1 MSKETQINTNANNID
16 SQNKENI
23 NNYPNNYSDKKNIL
37 NIKKTKQTKNPSSS
51 QKLNINQEMIAN
63 TLFTTKENT
72 PNNNNNNNP
81 NQNYNKN
88 KDDKYIT
95 VNDIIGEKCKL
106 NLDILRTY
114 YNNYDQCKTSKKKMG
129 IVKAYG
135 VNTYQGIVRNYNEDR
150 VSIIINMN
158 KPKNYQK
165 KNWPKISF
173 FGIYDGHG
181 GEGCSEYLKDNLH
194 KLICNNNEFFPDN
207 VLEAIKLG
215 FQKAENDFINNYA
228 LNDKKEI
235 IDRSGSCAVI
245 VLMVDKKIYVA
256 NVGDSRCLVSMEN
269 GKKYIEATKDHKPNY
284 PNEVKRIQKYGGNI
298 YQTETEITNNN
309 NPDLNGKILLGPY
322 RVFPGRLSVSRTLGD
337 AEAKLEKYGGNP
349 NVIIAEPEIFLY
361 DLNKDDIDFFI
372 LGCDGIYDQMSSNEV
387 LDCAWMV
394 LNEKED
400 SIVKQIKDIHIQSGV
415 IVDFIIKSA
424 LSRKSFDNV
433 TCLFIAMKFLG
444 VQFVEQTEKNDK
456 KDNHNNLK
464 NIKGKEQNENSQ
476 KISPIISLTSKEAN
490 KYEKKSKIT
499 RKTLTSNN
507 SQSGY
512 SGYINNE
519 NKNNNNIFHLSNYR
533 IQNNTKKNPSF
544 YTDYKMRNSKLNNTI
559 NNINSNETNNNNKN
573 YRIGFSHTKMEKK
586 PFNDSKMNQSF
597 SRINT
602 YSTEKNN
609 FMNRSIYNRDNAKSN
624 YNRYNSNTYNSTIT
638 PIKRIGKRTFGMDKG
653 KEESSYINS
662 NTSYEFKPSSRYNYA
677 RQNLITSNNNSVMS
691 NNISNINDKYYGF
704 KNSNN
709 NNNSY
714 HANTASHRYLVT
726 TQRPK
731 NNNIINYTSIRNNYK
746 NLNQQYRNQINY
758 QNNNTYSSIY
768 MQKALNQKNILSH
781 NTENNWNN
789 NSILN
794 SNNKNYFTSK
804 YKRNTA
810 TIKREEPT
818 TQKNDFSLKQPIG
831 GTVRI
836 SSYYSNNNSEQN
848 KSSALFRG
856 VSDKNYQNYAHNYN
870 NSNKYGNYTI
880 TEINNNRKNYGTI
893 TVNKNNNTN
902 SENEGRRYNTHQMRK
917 RGDNSNFNNNESNYN
932 NYRNRKE
939 NNNEYLA
946 QNNDNNKGDNR
957 NIRLRYNA
965 RRY

>member
-23 NNYPNNYSDKKNIL
+23 SNYPNNYSDKKNIL
-37 NIKKTKQTKNPSSS
+37 NIQKTKQTKNPSSS
-51 QKLNINQEMIAN
+51 QKLNINQEMIAK

-158 KPKNYQK
+158 KPKNFQK

-245 VLMVDKKIYVA
+245 VLMVDKTIYVA

-400 SIVKQIKDIHIQSGV
+400 SIV
-415 IVDFIIKSA
+415 
-424 LSRKSFDNV
+424 
-433 TCLFIAMKFLG
+433 
-444 VQFVEQTEKNDK
+444 
-456 KDNHNNLK
+456 
-464 NIKGKEQNENSQ
+464 
-476 KISPIISLTSKEAN
+476 SK
-490 KYEKKSKIT
+490 
-499 RKTLTSNN
+499 
-507 SQSGY
+507 
-512 SGYINNE
+512 
-519 NKNNNNIFHLSNYR
+519 
-533 IQNNTKKNPSF
+533 
-544 YTDYKMRNSKLNNTI
+544 
-559 NNINSNETNNNNKN
+559 
-573 YRIGFSHTKMEKK
+573 
-586 PFNDSKMNQSF
+586 
-597 SRINT
+597 
-602 YSTEKNN
+602 
-609 FMNRSIYNRDNAKSN
+609 
-624 YNRYNSNTYNSTIT
+624 
-638 PIKRIGKRTFGMDKG
+638 
-653 KEESSYINS
+653 
-662 NTSYEFKPSSRYNYA
+662 
-677 RQNLITSNNNSVMS
+677 
-691 NNISNINDKYYGF
+691 
-704 KNSNN
+704 
-709 NNNSY
+709 
-714 HANTASHRYLVT
+714 
-726 TQRPK
+726 
-731 NNNIINYTSIRNNYK
+731 
-746 NLNQQYRNQINY
+746 
-758 QNNNTYSSIY
+758 
-768 MQKALNQKNILSH
+768 
-781 NTENNWNN
+781 
-789 NSILN
+789 
-794 SNNKNYFTSK
+794 
-804 YKRNTA
+804 
-810 TIKREEPT
+810 
-818 TQKNDFSLKQPIG
+818 
-831 GTVRI
+831 
-836 SSYYSNNNSEQN
+836 
-848 KSSALFRG
+848 
-856 VSDKNYQNYAHNYN
+856 
-870 NSNKYGNYTI
+870 
-880 TEINNNRKNYGTI
+880 
-893 TVNKNNNTN
+893 
-902 SENEGRRYNTHQMRK
+902 
-917 RGDNSNFNNNESNYN
+917 
-932 NYRNRKE
+932 
-939 NNNEYLA
+939 
-946 QNNDNNKGDNR
+946 
-957 NIRLRYNA
+957 
-965 RRY
+965 